1 MSPVLRAHGA
11 PGTGTGRTTVWFA
24 GGGTGGHLY
33 PGLAIAR
40 ALVRLRPDVRPYF
53 IGALRGIE
61 RDVLPTTE
69 FPHTLLD
76 LHPLYRPRVWKNWR
90 TVRGALGAW
99 GALGRLR
106 RDLRPRLV
114 VGTGGYAS
122 GVTMLFAWRRGI
134 PVVQHMGDAYPGMT
148 ARLSARFTTQA
159 YLGFPEAA
167 ATLPAGRCEYIDTG
181 NPIEPPP
188 DIHPDARMA
197 RERWGFPASARVLLV
212 FGGSQGARAIN
223 KVVASWVDAGI
234 PPDLCVIWATGK
246 GQYQSFEQ
254 YDRADVRVV
263 PYLTPISEAYAA
275 CDVALV
281 RGGMMGTS
289 ELSAWG
295 IPMIIV
301 PLPTAAADHQ
311 SRNAAVIAG
320 AGAGVH
326 LAQADFSVERL
337 DATVRGLLG
346 DPTRLRAMSHAARAR
361 GRPRAAEEIA
371 VRISALLATGATDG

>member
-1 MSPVLRAHGA
+1 MA
-11 PGTGTGRTTVWFA
+11 PASRVSVWFA

-40 ALVRLRPDVRPYF
+40 ALLRLRSDVQPYF

-69 FPHTLLD
+69 FRHTLLD

-90 TVRGALGAW
+90 TVRGAMGGWRALSR
-99 GALGRLR
+99 LGR
-106 RDLRPRLV
+106 DLHPRLV

-122 GVTMLFAWRRGI
+122 GLTMLWAWRHGI
-134 PVVQHMGDAYPGMT
+134 SVVQHMGDAYPGVT

-167 ATLPAGRCEYIDTG
+167 ATLPTGRCEYIDTG

-188 DIHPDARMA
+188 DIRPDARAA
-197 RERWGFPASARVLLV
+197 RERWGFPANARVLLV
-212 FGGSQGARAIN
+212 FGGSQGARALN
-223 KVVASWVDAGI
+223 QAVAAWVEHGI
-234 PPDLCVIWATGK
+234 PKDLCVIWATGK
-246 GQYQSFEQ
+246 GQFDAFRQF
-254 YDRADVRVV
+254 DRADVRVV
-263 PYLTPISEAYAA
+263 PYLAPIAEAYAA
-275 CDVALV
+275 SDLALV
-281 RGGMMGTS
+281 RAGMMGTS

-295 IPMIIV
+295 VPMILV

-311 SRNAAVIAG
+311 TKNADVIAR

-326 LAQADFSVERL
+326 LPQFEMTTARL
-337 DATVRGLLG
+337 DATVRGLLD
-346 DPTRLRAMSHAARAR
+346 DPSRLRAMAEAARVR
-361 GRPRAAEEIA
+361 GRPHAAEDIA
-371 VRISALLATGATDG
+371 RRIAALLPASAG